1 MADAATIPA
10 IVVDG
15 SVLLATINGA
25 LWTALRIGGLV
36 MVAPLFGTRT
46 VPRRVKGML
55 AMALA
60 FAMSPLAGPPPP
72 LPGVDPLTVL
82 TAAREVLIGV
92 GMGFVL
98 RLAFEAG
105 ALAGEFVAQG
115 TGLSF
120 AVMADPLRGTNAG
133 VVGQWFYLC
142 FALIFLSMNGHLMI
156 VELLADSWRAV
167 PLQSTWV
174 PTPEALRAIADFG
187 GQMFLVGIQIALP
200 VVLAMLVI
208 NLAFGVMSRAA
219 PSLNPIQLGLPAS
232 VLVGLLLMGTLT
244 GQLLGPLR
252 ANLEAAFELSTGW
265 LG

>member
-1 MADAATIPA
+1 MAAGIPG

-15 SVLLATINGA
+15 GEMLAVINA
-25 LWTALRIGGLV
+25 TLWASIRVGGLL
-36 MVAPLFGTRT
+36 MVAPLFGTRA
-46 VPRRVKGML
+46 VPRRVKAML

-60 FAMSPLAGPPPP
+60 FAMTPLAGPPPA
-72 LPGVDPLTVL
+72 LPGIDPLTVL
-82 TAAREVLIGV
+82 TVARELVIGV
-92 GMGFVL
+92 AMGFVL

-105 ALAGEFVAQG
+105 ALAGEFIAQG

-120 AVMADPLRGTNAG
+120 AVLADPLRGTNAG
-133 VVGQWFYLC
+133 VIGQWFYLC
-142 FALIFLSMNGHLMI
+142 FALLFLSMNGHLML
-156 VELLADSWRAV
+156 VELLADSWKAV
-167 PLQSTWV
+167 PLQSTWA
-174 PTPEALRAIADFG
+174 PTPDALRAIAAFG

-208 NLAFGVMSRAA
+208 NLAFGVMSRAS

-244 GQLLGPLR
+244 SQLLTPLKG
-252 ANLEAAFELSTGW
+252 LLDGAFELAIGW